1 MTGLIFFCNYYVATI
16 VCVVIERDRFDSNV
30 LVIVLASIAFILSLH
45 AIALFLHIAPSSST
59 PASPSESLTDPLLE
73 TTISSKEEEEKSE
86 DDDEEALRHA
96 KQDSKV
102 KHAKEYGTATLLELT
117 KPHSNMLW
125 ISCAVLL
132 VRLPLSLSIPHW
144 VAETIGD
151 LSEGNYRGAKWNVFY
166 LVICG
171 TGDAILDFWVY
182 YLFGLVQQSIIR
194 DLRLDLFRALLRME
208 IGFFD
213 ANKTGDITSRL
224 TSDTAEM
231 ANDLT
236 WVFRF
241 SLEALVRIGGTM
253 AYMLVRSW
261 RLGLLSVAIVPITAI
276 VNRYYARFLREN
288 QKSVRSLLECWRA
301 CL

>member
-1 MTGLIFFCNYYVATI
+1 M
-16 VCVVIERDRFDSNV
+16 
-30 LVIVLASIAFILSLH
+30 
-45 AIALFLHIAPSSST
+45 
-59 PASPSESLTDPLLE
+59 
-73 TTISSKEEEEKSE
+73 
-86 DDDEEALRHA
+86 
-96 KQDSKV
+96 
-102 KHAKEYGTATLLELT
+102 
-117 KPHSNMLW
+117 
-125 ISCAVLL
+125 
-132 VRLPLSLSIPHW
+132 
-144 VAETIGD
+144 
-151 LSEGNYRGAKWNVFY
+151 
-166 LVICG
+166 
-171 TGDAILDFWVY
+171 
-182 YLFGLVQQSIIR
+182 QQSIIR

-288 QKSVRSLLECWRA
+288 QKSVQSALAAANVVATECVSSIRLVRSFNTENMELAKYVSLC
-301 CL
+301 

>member
-1 MTGLIFFCNYYVATI
+1 M
-16 VCVVIERDRFDSNV
+16 
-30 LVIVLASIAFILSLH
+30 
-45 AIALFLHIAPSSST
+45 
-59 PASPSESLTDPLLE
+59 
-73 TTISSKEEEEKSE
+73 
-86 DDDEEALRHA
+86 
-96 KQDSKV
+96 
-102 KHAKEYGTATLLELT
+102 
-117 KPHSNMLW
+117 
-125 ISCAVLL
+125 
-132 VRLPLSLSIPHW
+132 
-144 VAETIGD
+144 
-151 LSEGNYRGAKWNVFY
+151 
-166 LVICG
+166 
-171 TGDAILDFWVY
+171 
-182 YLFGLVQQSIIR
+182 QQSIIR